1 MKKILLCSLAVCA
14 FALLST
20 AAFSQDRGSMG
31 PGMNERGMGHRGAM
45 MGHHGKGF
53 IFGDPERLQSILGL
67 SDDQVDQIAQMNE
80 KFRKEHRAVMDKI
93 EPKGRELKKIL
104 RAENVDLDRARA
116 LLKEIGEYQVE
127 SRMIMIRHRLELEK
141 LLSAD
146 QRKKLRES
154 RPDMAGPMMQG
165 PGPSGPED

>member
-14 FALLST
+14 CVLLST
-20 AAFSQDRGSMG
+20 AAFSQDRGPMG
-31 PGMNERGMGHRGAM
+31 SGMNEGGMRHHGGM
-45 MGHHGKGF
+45 MGQHGKGF
-53 IFGDPERLQSILGL
+53 LWGDPERLQKILGL
-67 SDDQVDQIAQMNE
+67 SDDQVDQIADLNE
-80 KFRKEHRAVMDKI
+80 KMMKEHRAIMDKI
-93 EPKGRELKKIL
+93 SPKGRELKKVL
-104 RAENVDLDRARA
+104 RAENVDLDKARA

-141 LLSAD
+141 LLTAD

-165 PGPSGPED
+165 AGPNGPED